1 MKNSL
6 NQSECPA
13 TMIVLSFRLAAHAAK
28 SSIRCSP
35 RKPRPFRV
43 RLKVRVRIR
52 VRIRVRVRVGVRA
65 N

>member
-35 RKPRPFRV
+35 RKPRPLLPLF
-43 RLKVRVRIR
+43 
-52 VRIRVRVRVGVRA
+52 A
-65 N
+65 APS